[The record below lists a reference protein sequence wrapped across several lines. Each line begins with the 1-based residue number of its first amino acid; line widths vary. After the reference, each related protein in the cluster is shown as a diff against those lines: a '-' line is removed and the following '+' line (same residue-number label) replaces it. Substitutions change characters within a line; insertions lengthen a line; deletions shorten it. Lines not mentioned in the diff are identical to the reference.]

1 MHGIIPSQV
10 QDFAFPF
17 TDLLGFCVGPF
28 FQPVQEAWQEADR
41 KLKSQICAQARLAPM
56 EDDMGGNPR

>member
-41 KLKSQICAQARLAPM
+41 KLKSQICAQA
-56 EDDMGGNPR
+56 